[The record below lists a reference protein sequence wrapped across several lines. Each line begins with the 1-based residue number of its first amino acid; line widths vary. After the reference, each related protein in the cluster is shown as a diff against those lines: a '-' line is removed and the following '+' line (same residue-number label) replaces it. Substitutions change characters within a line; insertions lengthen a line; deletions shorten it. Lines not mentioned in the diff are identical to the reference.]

1 MYSSNIIQ
9 GGGRLFVDY
18 IDIVDICQCAAA
30 CVIMMPC
37 PHHGNV
43 YTVPAHTV
51 CTQTHFIFKYYII
64 NIRGGVYKCHKP
76 DDVIRECSLTSENVH
91 WRYKYLVPNSLVLF
105 ANLHNI
111 IGPKPNTKRAFIEN
125 TLSEIL
131 SENKCYQVLPEN
143 LIKCPCLKKYKV
155 GYFTSWD
162 VII

>member
-1 MYSSNIIQ
+1 MHIFIKLYSLNCITLIVFIKYNS

-64 NIRGGVYKCHKP
+64 NIRGGGSIS
-76 DDVIRECSLTSENVH
+76 VI
-91 WRYKYLVPNSLVLF
+91 
-105 ANLHNI
+105 NLM
-111 IGPKPNTKRAFIEN
+111 T
-125 TLSEIL
+125 
-131 SENKCYQVLPEN
+131 
-143 LIKCPCLKKYKV
+143 
-155 GYFTSWD
+155 
-162 VII
+162 